1 MKKSEQ
7 SLNDLQDNHQV
18 CQYTHYQSHRKR
30 ERIFEEFTAKHFP
43 NLMNVIN
50 QYIKEAQR
58 TPMRINSKCITADM
72 LYNKTA
78 KR

>member
-1 MKKSEQ
+1 MIYRTIIKCANIHIMRVTGNEK
-7 SLNDLQDNHQV
+7 
-18 CQYTHYQSHRKR
+18 

-43 NLMNVIN
+43 NLINVIN

-58 TPMRINSKCITADM
+58 TPMRKNSKCITADM